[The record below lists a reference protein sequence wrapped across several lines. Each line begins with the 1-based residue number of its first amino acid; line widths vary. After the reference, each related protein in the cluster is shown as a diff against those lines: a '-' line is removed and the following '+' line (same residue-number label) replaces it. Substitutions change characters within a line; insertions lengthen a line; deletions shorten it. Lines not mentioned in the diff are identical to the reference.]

1 MSTPTEQ
8 RIEQIKE
15 RIAFR
20 RDALCYGD
28 RVRGDSDISRHAID
42 DLQFLI
48 HRIAVL
54 EKDKARLD
62 WLAGVKVYLTPNG
75 KITQCFWHPFNAAEG
90 ETVRDAIDAAM
101 SANRPANQ
109 TEGE

>member
-1 MSTPTEQ
+1 MTTEQ

-48 HRIAVL
+48 HRINCL

-62 WLAGVKVYLTPNG
+62 WMEK
-75 KITQCFWHPFNAAEG
+75 NAVVIGISGMAYIEIDA
-90 ETVRDAIDAAM
+90 TRDAIDSEQ

>member
-1 MSTPTEQ
+1 MTTEQ

-15 RIAFR
+15 RIEFR

-48 HRIAVL
+48 HRINRL

-62 WLAGVKVYLTPNG
+62 WMEKHAVVIGISGMAYIEIDAT
-75 KITQCFWHPFNAAEG
+75 
-90 ETVRDAIDAAM
+90 RDAIDTEI

-109 TEGE
+109 TED